1 MIHSRSLCGVV
12 AAAALAT
19 CLTACSSA
27 DDNSSDGIT
36 VLAAA
41 SLQGVMEEIAED
53 YTAETGVEVTFS
65 FAGSQTLVTQLAD
78 GAPADVL
85 ATANT
90 STMDRA
96 VADGTVADPVEFA
109 TNTLTLVV
117 APGNPKNITG
127 LDDLSRSDLTFV
139 RCASA
144 VPCGS
149 ASDKVLKDTET
160 HPVSE
165 ENSVTD
171 VLGKVTSGQ
180 ADVGLVY
187 RTDVIGAGDDA
198 EAVDFPESDN
208 AVNRYPIARTTD
220 ASPDAQSFIDRVTG
234 PEGRTALDDAG
245 FGTP

>member
-1 MIHSRSLCGVV
+1 MIHLRPFCGV
-12 AAAALAT
+12 LAVMT
-19 CLTACSSA
+19 VSACLTACSGA
-27 DDNSSDGIT
+27 DDNGSKGIT

-41 SLQGVMEEIAED
+41 SLQGVMEEIADD
-53 YTAETGVEVTFS
+53 YAAETGVEVTFS

-96 VADGTVADPVEFA
+96 VTDGTVADPVEFA
-109 TNTLTLVV
+109 TNTLTLAV
-117 APGNPKNITG
+117 APGNPENITG
-127 LDDLSRSDLTFV
+127 LDDLSRSELSFV

-149 ASDKVLKDTET
+149 ASDKVLKDKET

-187 RTDVIGAGDDA
+187 RTDVIGAGDDV
-198 EAVDFPESDN
+198 EAVDFPESDQ

-220 ASPDAQSFIDRVTG
+220 ASPDAQSFIDHVTG
-234 PEGRTALDDAG
+234 PKGRTALDDAG